1 MQGHLFADLLPSAIR
16 YEDEDVIV
24 VDKPAHVPSQAARP
38 EDRDDLR
45 TRLMSVL
52 EARDGRPGYL
62 GVHQRL
68 DKETSGLLLFTRR
81 KEANDSISR
90 QFEGRQIQ
98 KTYVACVHGRPKAK
112 KGRLTHFLAPRDGL
126 SLVVPRGSKD
136 AREAVLDY
144 WVEEQRGDRARLR
157 VSLHTGRMHQ
167 ARAQL
172 AAAGMPIA
180 GDAAYGGAPA
190 LRLMLHARQL
200 AFESPSSKE
209 HIVVNAEEPLEISTF
224 VDEGP
229 WGDSVYDDDAKLE
242 RALTLSCERR
252 HLLGRSSETTAFRLV
267 NEAGDGLPELAVDV
281 YGAFAV
287 AQFYG
292 TDGAFADPARRE
304 RVLSALHALGFEGV
318 YQKIRPKQANI
329 VVNTRT
335 VELAP
340 PVAVRGSSAPDPL
353 VIVEEGVPY
362 EVRLGDGLSTGIF
375 LDQRR
380 NRREVR
386 NMAKGARVLNLFSYT
401 CGFSVAAAVGGAKS
415 TTSVD
420 VSPAVLEWG
429 GRNFEHAG
437 RPAGDLVRADVLA
450 WVDKELKAGKRYE
463 IIVLDPPSYATT
475 KTTRFSASED
485 YGKLAQK
492 VMGLLAP
499 GGRLFASTNLRKMRQ
514 GTFRKVLR
522 NAAEGARRKVLQ
534 LKDAPEPVDYPVS
547 IGHEVHLKAV
557 WVTLA

>member
-1 MQGHLFADLLPSAIR
+1 LQGHLFADLSPLAIR
-16 YEDEDVIV
+16 YEDEDVLV

-45 TRLMSVL
+45 TRLMNVL
-52 EARDGRPGYL
+52 EARDGRSGYL

-81 KEANDSISR
+81 KEANESIAR
-90 QFEGRQIQ
+90 QFEGRQVQ

-112 KGRLTHFLAPRDGL
+112 KGRLSHWLAPRDGL
-126 SLVVPRGSKD
+126 SVVVPRGSKD

-144 WVEEQRGDRARLR
+144 WVEEQKGDRARLR
-157 VSLHTGRMHQ
+157 VALHTGRMHQ

-180 GDAAYGGAPA
+180 GDADYGGAA
-190 LRLMLHARQL
+190 AVRLLLHAREL
-200 AFESPSSKE
+200 AFESPSNCE
-209 HIVVNAEEPLEISTF
+209 RIVVTAEAPLEISSF
-224 VDEGP
+224 VESGP
-229 WGDSVYDDDAKLE
+229 WGDSVYDDDEKLE
-242 RALTLSCERR
+242 RALTLACERR
-252 HLLGRSSETTAFRLV
+252 YLLGRSSGTTAFRLI

-292 TDGAFADPARRE
+292 TEGAFLDPARRE

-329 VVNTRT
+329 VVSTRT
-335 VELAP
+335 ADLAP
-340 PVAVRGSSAPDPL
+340 PTAVRGSSAPDPL
-353 VIVEEGVPY
+353 IIVEEGIPY

-386 NMAKGARVLNLFSYT
+386 NLAKGSRVLNLFSYT

-420 VSPAVLEWG
+420 VSPTVLEWG
-429 GRNFEHAG
+429 ARNFEHAQREPG
-437 RPAGDLVRADVLA
+437 QLVRADVLD
-450 WVDKELKAGKRYE
+450 WIDKEVKAGKRYE
-463 IIVLDPPSYATT
+463 LIVLDPPSYSTT
-475 KTTRFSASED
+475 KTTRFSAAED

-522 NAAEGARRKVLQ
+522 QAAEGARRKVVQ
-534 LKDAPEPVDYPVS
+534 LKDALDPTDYPVS
-547 IGHEVHLKAV
+547 IGHEVHLKAA